1 MSKKVTPAPAP
12 TKYCKVCH
20 DLGKS
25 ESEYRSHFTRETRDP
40 NSKILCPSL
49 LAMECR
55 YCFKKG
61 HTVKY
66 CPTIKKNEKE
76 TKYRNNNN
84 KIQQQ
89 PLTKTNNNNNNNNN
103 RNNKFAQFESD
114 SEDEEQ
120 EVKQIKKQVLVEEF
134 PELTVFKSVASSVPV
149 FNFKAALESEAEPK
163 PLIIKENIP
172 PLYKLTQTQ
181 PIKSAMEIDWTAMS
195 DSDDDFNLESD
206 NDDDDNDSYLSR
218 GEAWAQADKYRH
230 DDDW

>member
-1 MSKKVTPAPAP
+1 MSYTNSKKVTPVP

-40 NSKILCPSL
+40 SSKILCPSL

-89 PLTKTNNNNNNNNN
+89 PLTKTNNNNNN

-120 EVKQIKKQVLVEEF
+120 EVKQIEEF
-134 PELTVFKSVASSVPV
+134 PELTNTNANTNTNNKPLV

-163 PLIIKENIP
+163 PLIIKQVIP
-172 PLYKLTQTQ
+172 PLYK
-181 PIKSAMEIDWTAMS
+181 PKPMANIDWTAMS
-195 DSDDDFNLESD
+195 DSEDEDDDFNLESD
-206 NDDDDNDSYLSR
+206 NDNDNDSYLSR
-218 GEAWAQADKYRH
+218 GEAWSQADKYRH